1 MPITGG
7 RSPVLIRE
15 HWIRTTGDF
24 FCYRDVE
31 THVRMVS
38 RVLVPIDDSEM
49 ATYALEYALE
59 AYPDA
64 DITALHVVGVP
75 SAMWGEASG
84 IALADDIEGA
94 AKEHARTV
102 LDEARETAAA
112 SDVELATDIELGHP
126 VRAILERADGFD
138 TVVIGAHSGTVSE
151 RLFVGNI
158 AEKIVRRSPVPVTVV
173 R

>member
-1 MPITGG
+1 MI
-7 RSPVLIRE
+7 
-15 HWIRTTGDF
+15 
-24 FCYRDVE
+24 
-31 THVRMVS
+31 S

-64 DITALHVVGVP
+64 EITALHVVGVP

-84 IALADDIEGA
+84 IALSDDIEEA
-94 AKEHARTV
+94 AKDHAKVV
-102 LDEARETAAA
+102 LEDARETAATYDA
-112 SDVELATDIELGHP
+112 ELATDIELGHP
-126 VRAILERADGFD
+126 VRAILERADDFD
-138 TVVIGAHSGTVSE
+138 TVIIGAHSGTLSE
-151 RLFVGNI
+151 RLFVGNV